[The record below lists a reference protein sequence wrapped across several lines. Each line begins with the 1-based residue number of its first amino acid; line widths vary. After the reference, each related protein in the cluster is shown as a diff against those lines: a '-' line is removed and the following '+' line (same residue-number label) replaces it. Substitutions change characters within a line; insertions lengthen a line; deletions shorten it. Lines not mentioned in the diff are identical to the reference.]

1 MNVKYKQ
8 LLKFAVFSIAFAG
21 VAAYA
26 AGTGTPTGVVDTSAT
41 SGDIAS
47 MASNVGLQVKG
58 VVKLMI
64 GVSYL
69 AGVGFGI
76 AAIFKFKAHKD
87 NPTQVPI
94 GTPFALLAVSILL
107 VFLPGIFKP
116 AARSVFGTTSVS
128 MPGYATK
135 IGGAGTAATGG

>member
-1 MNVKYKQ
+1 MNVKYKR
-8 LLKFAVFSIAFAG
+8 LLKFAAFSIALATVSAFA
-21 VAAYA
+21 AD
-26 AGTGTPTGVVDTSAT
+26 GTTTGLTTTQS

-47 MASNVGLQVKG
+47 MAGNVVSQVKG
-58 VVKLMI
+58 VTRLMI
-64 GVSYL
+64 GVAYL

-116 AARSVFGTTSVS
+116 AARSVFGTTNVKMS
-128 MPGYATK
+128 GYVTQ
-135 IGGAGTAATGG
+135 IGAK